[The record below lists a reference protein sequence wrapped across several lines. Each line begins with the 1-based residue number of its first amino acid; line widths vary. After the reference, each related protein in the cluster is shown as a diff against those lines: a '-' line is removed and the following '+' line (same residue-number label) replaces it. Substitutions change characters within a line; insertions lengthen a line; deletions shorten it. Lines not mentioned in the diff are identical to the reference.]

1 MEEFRQK
8 LLDNHNG
15 SFGSKLRL
23 FPFSFG
29 FPECVSKAS
38 RAKRKKMKGIL
49 RPGSARFYEVYLKR
63 IPNVEKCFSR

>member
-15 SFGSKLRL
+15 SLGSKLRL

-38 RAKRKKMKGIL
+38 RAKERS
-49 RPGSARFYEVYLKR
+49 SA
-63 IPNVEKCFSR
+63 NVCKQFVDLERC